1 MIKIEI
7 MDSEENILAEGH
19 GEGEVS
25 LLYAEEYQQGNIIKV
40 EVSEV
45 PGYYW
50 LQLDDA
56 GGRNLVYIT
65 GETRYRIPFEEARRN
80 LSPKLFSGKRH
91 LLWVRKAR
99 DFEYG
104 AYRNLALNVW
114 DQHHIQNLY
123 PHAHANVETRGEA
136 IFAAQNAID
145 GVTANCSHGKWP
157 YGSWGINRQDD
168 ARIRLDFGRLVEVD
182 RLVLYTRA
190 DFPHDNWWQSV
201 SFSFSDKSAL
211 EWKLEK
217 SVKPHEIVFEKKTI
231 SWLEMHDMKKSEDP
245 SPFPALTQIEVYGC

>member
-1 MIKIEI
+1 M
-7 MDSEENILAEGH
+7 
-19 GEGEVS
+19 
-25 LLYAEEYQQGNIIKV
+25 
-40 EVSEV
+40 
-45 PGYYW
+45 
-50 LQLDDA
+50 
-56 GGRNLVYIT
+56 
-65 GETRYRIPFEEARRN
+65 
-80 LSPKLFSGKRH
+80 
-91 LLWVRKAR
+91 
-99 DFEYG
+99 
-104 AYRNLALNVW
+104 
-114 DQHHIQNLY
+114 
-123 PHAHANVETRGEA
+123 
-136 IFAAQNAID
+136 
-145 GVTANCSHGKWP
+145 TANCSHGKWP

-201 SFSFSDKSAL
+201 SFSFSDGSAL